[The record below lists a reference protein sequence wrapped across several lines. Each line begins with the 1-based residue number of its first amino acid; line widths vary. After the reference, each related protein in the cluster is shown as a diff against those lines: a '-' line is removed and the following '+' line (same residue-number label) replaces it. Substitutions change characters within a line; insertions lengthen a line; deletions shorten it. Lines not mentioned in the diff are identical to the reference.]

1 LIEKRLN
8 QAACDVEAVAL
19 GQAVCNARIEPLEGC
34 VDVLGHQGL
43 HVNLLLALKL
53 YPCVLEPDVPSNDKH
68 LAEAV
73 IRVHNVAHCLAAP
86 VSVKDGAERR
96 KQKPGS
102 PALLLTFNSVG
113 CCAALDT
120 GDDGLDLPHHTRSNA
135 TERLVISFKAH
146 WPLDVA
152 GLCQLGEEMWSNH
165 AVAFE

>member
-19 GQAVCNARIEPLEGC
+19 GQAVCNARIEPLKGC

-43 HVNLLLALKL
+43 HVDLLLALKL
-53 YPCVLEPDVPSNDKH
+53 YPCVLEPDVPSDDKH

-73 IRVHNVAHCLAAP
+73 IRVHDVSHRLAA
-86 VSVKDGAERR
+86 SVAVEDGTERR

-120 GDDGLDLPHHTRSNA
+120 SDDGFDLPHHTRSNA

-152 GLCQLGEEMWSNH
+152 GLCQLGEEGLRDH
-165 AVAFE
+165 EVTC